1 MYNIKNDFIYDHDIK
16 YYSII
21 SYQSTNFVMNGYM
34 ITTSWWVDDIIIWI
48 NHNNDEWYHSGGY
61 I

>member
-1 MYNIKNDFIYDHDIK
+1 MYNIRYDFIYDHDIK

-21 SYQSTNFVMNGYM
+21 SYQSTNFIMSGYM
-34 ITTSWWVDDIIIWI
+34 ITTYWWVDDTIIYI